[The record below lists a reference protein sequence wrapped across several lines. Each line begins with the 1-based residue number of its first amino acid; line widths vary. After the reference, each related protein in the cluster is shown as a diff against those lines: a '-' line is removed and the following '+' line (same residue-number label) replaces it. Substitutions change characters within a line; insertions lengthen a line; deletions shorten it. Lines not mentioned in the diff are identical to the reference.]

1 MARWGATLV
10 LVALVLGSATT
21 ALAADDARSWTT
33 TDTVL
38 EASFVA
44 MELADYSL
52 TMNILRRRAE
62 GYSETN
68 LLLGHHPSVARVT
81 LVGGALL
88 VLHGA
93 TSYLLPR
100 PYRTWWQLLTLSVA
114 GGAVAHNLAI
124 GLRFDVPW

>member
-1 MARWGATLV
+1 MAGRGAPLV

-21 ALAADDARSWTT
+21 ALAADDARTWTK

-52 TMNILRRRAE
+52 TMNILHRRAE

-68 LLLGHHPSVARVT
+68 WLLGHHPSVARVT
-81 LVGGALL
+81 GFGAAFLVA
-88 VLHGA
+88 HGV

-100 PYRTWWQLLTLSVA
+100 PYRTWWQTLTLAYAS
-114 GGAVAHNLAI
+114 GAVVHNLAI